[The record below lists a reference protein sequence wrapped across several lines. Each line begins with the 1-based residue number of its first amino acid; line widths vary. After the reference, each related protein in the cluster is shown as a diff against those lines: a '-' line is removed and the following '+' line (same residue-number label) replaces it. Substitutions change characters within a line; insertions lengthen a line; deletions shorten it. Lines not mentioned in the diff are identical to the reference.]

1 MIKLF
6 YSASPDLAKRAA
18 RREIKKDYP
27 NLDESN
33 FVSFNMATSMLKDL
47 AQECS
52 FLSLGSEKKC
62 VLAYDC
68 AFLGKSKTKPKFAKE
83 DNPSA
88 LLDYLNNPIYETD
101 LYLLVY
107 NEGLDSKSDFVKAI
121 TKNGFIKEVLIPA
134 PGEWVEYVGKYYESR
149 NMKIQREAA
158 IELVRRDNA
167 DFGVF
172 LNDLAKLEA
181 YANGETIT
189 LDAVKRLVTPLEEEN
204 VFALSNA
211 LTKGDNGAALE
222 AYQKAKVF
230 GMDEIRMINMLYNQF
245 AFLDQVR
252 FLDARG
258 FSSQGIA
265 KELAT
270 SPKRVEVALYNLYKI
285 RGDKLEKTIEQLY
298 ELEKDI
304 LHGDLDP
311 VYGFTLFLTKAELN

>member
-33 FVSFNMATSMLKDL
+33 FVSFNMATSLLKDL

-134 PGEWVEYVGKYYESR
+134 PGEWVEYVGKYYEAR
-149 NMKIQREAA
+149 KMKIQREAA
-158 IELVRRDNA
+158 QELVRRDNA

-285 RGDKLEKTIEQLY
+285 RGDKLEKTIEELY

-304 LHGDLDP
+304 LHGNLDP